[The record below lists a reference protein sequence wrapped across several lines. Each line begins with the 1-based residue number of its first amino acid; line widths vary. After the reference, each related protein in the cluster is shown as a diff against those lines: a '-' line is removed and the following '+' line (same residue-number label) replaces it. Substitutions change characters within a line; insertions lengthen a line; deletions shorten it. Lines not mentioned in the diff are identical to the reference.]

1 MVFNTIKIFCSDGIQ
16 IEYVKC
22 DVGPIQYVLRY
33 MIAVCAFYQAVLWIL
48 ICIPEVEKEQANTD
62 NGDKEDEA
70 ENTPL
75 NQVSAEDNNAYQ

>member
-33 MIAVCAFYQAVLWIL
+33 MIAVCAFYLAVLWIL
-48 ICIPEVEKEQANTD
+48 I
-62 NGDKEDEA
+62 
-70 ENTPL
+70 
-75 NQVSAEDNNAYQ
+75 